1 LAAPAAWKL
10 SPRKSWWS
18 PTAWQVR
25 REIKRAIRQR
35 SLLHLRLDALR
46 LIEAPPGALALVSS
60 LLRYIAV
67 KRDAGQLAIETIA
80 ISQCMRSTA
89 EPRFPPAPSSA
100 PRRDGGWNL
109 KSCSALWQNERKRIE
124 RTTAAPAV

>member
-1 LAAPAAWKL
+1 LAAACRVEAVAAKEL
-10 SPRKSWWS
+10 VV
-18 PTAWQVR
+18 ADGLAVR

-67 KRDAGQLAIETIA
+67 KRDAANWPSRPSA

-89 EPRFPPAPSSA
+89 EPRFHPLILR
-100 PRRDGGWNL
+100 PRRDGG
-109 KSCSALWQNERKRIE
+109 
-124 RTTAAPAV
+124 